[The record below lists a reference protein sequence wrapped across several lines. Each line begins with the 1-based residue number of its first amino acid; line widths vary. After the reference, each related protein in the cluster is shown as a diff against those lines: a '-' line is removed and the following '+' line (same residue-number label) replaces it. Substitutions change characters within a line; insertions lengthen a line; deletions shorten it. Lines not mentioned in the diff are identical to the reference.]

1 MKNKTEIPIGKLMA
15 NKISEKLWIYLIV
28 NFITKLS
35 LVVEKNIIP
44 VVYNRLSKMA
54 YFMATTEGISAENF
68 TRLFRN
74 NV

>member
-54 YFMATTEGISAENF
+54 HFMATTEEISAENF